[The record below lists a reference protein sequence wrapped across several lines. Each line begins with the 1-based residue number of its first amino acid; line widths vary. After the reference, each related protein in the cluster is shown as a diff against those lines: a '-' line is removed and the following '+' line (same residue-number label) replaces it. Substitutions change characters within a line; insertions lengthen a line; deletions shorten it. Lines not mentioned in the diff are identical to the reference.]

1 MATTKKKPAP
11 TEGED
16 EPVTTVMERFT
27 APLDKPVEYDD
38 EGVAQVVPAPEEPAP
53 AEEVPIEDR
62 LYNILRQRNVRNN
75 TPTEVCF
82 RMKDSQRRRYAI
94 VEIDRDT
101 IEAAWQ
107 VWKEAKGS
115 NDQEAF
121 MIMLHSIIDAK
132 LPRVYRQVDPLV
144 LDDRVP

>member
-1 MATTKKKPAP
+1 MAQNDDGLDGFVNAQAEEAPADKPKRKGKAKPTPQEPVPQEPVDDAP
-11 TEGED
+11 T
-16 EPVTTVMERFT
+16 
-27 APLDKPVEYDD
+27 AP
-38 EGVAQVVPAPEEPAP
+38 AAP
-53 AEEVPIEDR
+53 AEESLEDR
-62 LYNILRQRNVRNN
+62 LYAVLRQRNIRNN

-82 RMKDSQRRRYAI
+82 RMKDSPRRRYAI
-94 VEIDRDT
+94 VEIDKDT

-121 MIMLHSIIDAK
+121 MITMHGIIDAK

-144 LDDRVP
+144 LDD

>member
-1 MATTKKKPAP
+1 MTQSDD
-11 TEGED
+11 G
-16 EPVTTVMERFT
+16 
-27 APLDKPVEYDD
+27 LDTFMN
-38 EGVAQVVPAPEEPAP
+38 AP
-53 AEEVPIEDR
+53 AEDASAEKPRKKKAKAAQPEPVPDAPDGKGPSQIPEDKMIEDR
-62 LYNILRQRNVRNN
+62 LYNVLRQRNIRNN

-82 RMKDSQRRRYAI
+82 RMTGSQRKRYAI

-121 MIMLHSIIDAK
+121 MIMLHGIIDAK

-144 LDDRVP
+144 LDD

>member
-1 MATTKKKPAP
+1 MTQNDDGLDGFMNAQTEEAPADKPKKKGKVKAVPQEPSTQEPA
-11 TEGED
+11 D
-16 EPVTTVMERFT
+16 D
-27 APLDKPVEYDD
+27 APAAPAAPVE
-38 EGVAQVVPAPEEPAP
+38 E
-53 AEEVPIEDR
+53 PIEDR
-62 LYNILRQRNVRNN
+62 LYAVLRQRNVRNN

-94 VEIDRDT
+94 VEIDKDT

-121 MIMLHSIIDAK
+121 MITMHGIIDAK

-144 LDDRVP
+144 LDE

>member
-1 MATTKKKPAP
+1 MT
-11 TEGED
+11 G
-16 EPVTTVMERFT
+16 
-27 APLDKPVEYDD
+27 
-38 EGVAQVVPAPEEPAP
+38 
-53 AEEVPIEDR
+53 
-62 LYNILRQRNVRNN
+62 
-75 TPTEVCF
+75 
-82 RMKDSQRRRYAI
+82 SQRKRYAI

-121 MIMLHSIIDAK
+121 MIMLHVIIDAK

-144 LDDRVP
+144 LDD